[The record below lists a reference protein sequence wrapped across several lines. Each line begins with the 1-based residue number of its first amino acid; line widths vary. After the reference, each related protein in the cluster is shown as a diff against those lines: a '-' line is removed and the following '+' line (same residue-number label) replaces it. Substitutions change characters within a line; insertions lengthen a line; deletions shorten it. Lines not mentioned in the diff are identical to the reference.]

1 MNVKR
6 VVPKSMITT
15 TPKQQGVGMIE
26 VLVTLFIL
34 SIGLLGVASLQF
46 VSSFSNS
53 DALNRSQSV
62 MVAQQMSERLRASA
76 RMSLIGDGLVVD
88 GNYFDPDLYNFDNL
102 TCNSGESP
110 YNCFC
115 LALPADIPNC
125 NTGQCDASE
134 FATFD
139 AYETSCSAVSANP
152 SVEIGIDCQDRDNA
166 DGEACSTG
174 SRISINL
181 FWPVENWQNINRQLD
196 AQCNVDRSEPHD
208 CVSLDVVL

>member
-1 MNVKR
+1 MKVNTLVNSTSFNMHPAQR
-6 VVPKSMITT
+6 
-15 TPKQQGVGMIE
+15 GVGMIE

-34 SIGLLGVASLQF
+34 SIGMLGVASLQF
-46 VSSFSNS
+46 VSSFSNA

-62 MVAQQMSERLRASA
+62 LVAQQMSERLRASA

-88 GNYFDPDLYNFDNL
+88 QNYFNEDIYNFGNL
-102 TCNSGESP
+102 SCNSGASP

-152 SVEIGIDCQDRDNA
+152 AVEIGLTCSDRDNT
-166 DGEACSTG
+166 DGEQCSTG
-174 SRISINL
+174 SRITITL
-181 FWPVENWQNINRQLD
+181 FWPVENWQNIDRKLNE
-196 AQCNVDRSEPHD
+196 QCNVDRDEPHD
-208 CVSLDVVL
+208 CISLDVVL